1 MKYIKQFIVGIAL
14 VLTTALA
21 VTVNG
26 QARTPFMPSQG
37 GTGTSTNPTYG
48 QVLVGNAQGTYTL
61 TATSSLGITGGSGG
75 SGTVN
80 SGTTGQFPYYAGAGT
95 TLTATSVPFL
105 STASKLGV
113 GTTTPSALLDIYNGA
128 NTNTGLYVE
137 AGTGGVNIAQFAR
150 RSGGTA
156 DVKIHASASNPSIT
170 FGYTTLDK
178 YTIGYDSVNTGFA
191 ISTTGGLPGTNVF
204 ILKDTTGNVGIGTTS
219 PSGILELSA
228 GTSGINDRVRFI
240 TSGGASNR
248 TLDFDRSLA
257 AGGWSIQSR
266 LTNSTSVAANLMLN
280 PVGGNVGIGTTTPG
294 QLLSVAGD
302 ILGNNIIG
310 SYFTGTST
318 ATSTIKGVV
327 VLSPDG
333 TYMSGAPNS
342 PLTMYTTG
350 YIGPWQTKIVNRS
363 TSNFALSG
371 MTIAGDKYVDN
382 GFSSSYYGGLYF
394 ASSNYNVPGFN
405 GVKANGV
412 ALVASDGA
420 LTIGSATSSL
430 QCGVRLQAGGFDDN
444 QLDGCISGV
453 TGNWGIGATT
463 TPYALMSIH
472 QFSNKTSRVLFAVAS
487 STATATTTL
496 FQIDN
501 TGTTTAANGF
511 NITNGCFSINNSCVG
526 GSGGSGTVGSGTAG
540 QTTYYAG
547 SGTTLTATSSVFINS
562 STSDVFIGTTTVSA
576 TSELTVHNS
585 ATRTNIIQGYSG
597 AGAQVYALINNGNT
611 SQSGSITAVSGANAL
626 TLDSSG
632 FSMAGGSVIPRILF
646 GAANVNS
653 PRLARAN
660 LTSSVLLLNNGSG
673 TQTAGGFSIGSSTPS
688 AFVTFSTSSPAT
700 VSNWLFAIASTT
712 RNVSTSTSFLVD
724 GLGQVGIGTSTN
736 AGTLSIESNS
746 GTTTVY
752 VGSSAKPSC
761 IQYYAQNGTAYRQY
775 MSNAGTLVTEA
786 GACK

>member
-14 VLTTALA
+14 VLITAFA
-21 VTVNG
+21 VTANG
-26 QARTPFMPSQG
+26 QARTPYMPSQG

-48 QVLVGNAQGTYTL
+48 QILVGNAQGTYTL
-61 TATSSLGITGGSGG
+61 TATSSLGITGGSG
-75 SGTVN
+75 SGTVD

-156 DVKIHASASNPSIT
+156 DVKIHASASNPSVT

-191 ISTTGGLPGTNVF
+191 ISSTGGLPGTNMF
-204 ILKDTTGNVGIGTTS
+204 ILKDTTGNVGIGTSSPYAKLSVVGEAVARNFTATSTTATSTIQGNLLVS
-219 PSGILELSA
+219 PSGTFPK
-228 GTSGINDRVRFI
+228 GFTSGTNFAMYDTYVGPFQATVVNGSNSNFAISSLFVGNDKYTAAEFASTYYCGLVMGSSNYNIPGFNGLKAN
-240 TSGGASNR
+240 GGA
-248 TLDFDRSLA
+248 LFCKDGSL
-257 AGGWSIQSR
+257 
-266 LTNSTSVAANLMLN
+266 T
-280 PVGGNVGIGTTTPG
+280 IG
-294 QLLSVAGD
+294 
-302 ILGNNIIG
+302 
-310 SYFTGTST
+310 TGTST
-318 ATSTIKGVV
+318 A
-327 VLSPDG
+327 G
-333 TYMSGAPNS
+333 TRLFFNA
-342 PLTMYTTG
+342 
-350 YIGPWQTKIVNRS
+350 
-363 TSNFALSG
+363 
-371 MTIAGDKYVDN
+371 
-382 GFSSSYYGGLYF
+382 GGL
-394 ASSNYNVPGFN
+394 
-405 GVKANGV
+405 
-412 ALVASDGA
+412 
-420 LTIGSATSSL
+420 
-430 QCGVRLQAGGFDDN
+430 DDN
-444 QLDGCISGV
+444 QVSGV
-453 TGNWGIGATT
+453 IDATNDNWGIGAST
-463 TPYALMSIH
+463 TPYALLSVH
-472 QFSNKTSRVLFAVAS
+472 QYSNKNNRVIFAVAS

-526 GSGGSGTVGSGTAG
+526 GSGSGTVDSGTTG

-562 STSDVFIGTTTVSA
+562 STSDVFIGTTTAGA
-576 TSELTVHNS
+576 TSELTVHNR
-585 ATRTNIIQGYSG
+585 ATRTNIIQGYSA

-626 TLDSSG
+626 TLDSNG
-632 FSMAGGSVIPRILF
+632 FSMSGGSVIPRILF

-700 VSNWLFAIASTT
+700 VNNWLFAIGTT
-712 RNVSTSTSFLVD
+712 TTNVSTSTSFLID